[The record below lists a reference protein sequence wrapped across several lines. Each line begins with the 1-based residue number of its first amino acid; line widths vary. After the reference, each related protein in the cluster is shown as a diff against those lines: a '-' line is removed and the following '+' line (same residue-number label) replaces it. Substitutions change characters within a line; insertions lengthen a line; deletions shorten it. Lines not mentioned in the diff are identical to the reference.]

1 MKSKKYLNP
10 NSKPNFKGLTEVFDL
25 KAEMSSSS
33 SGHRLGVGSNS
44 TSSPIMSHVSSPL
57 GSQSAALMHSG
68 LGSGRQQCYL
78 CDLPRQPWALLLE
91 FSEVVCRGCVN
102 YEGADRIE
110 IIIENAR
117 QMKRAQSHSH
127 SNSPYVVSQSSSSQ
141 SSHGV
146 NVVANDH
153 HVVSAP
159 LLRQQSTQY
168 KLAPTVHTNGGL
180 SAYENRN
187 SGPHYD
193 LNTNPQRGGSP
204 ARAYPSQIIAAT
216 ARSSGQNNKRT
227 IHTIVDTDGGDN
239 DSQNRPQQL
248 IIEDPSGIVNVSR
261 PPLTRGESLPAVMA
275 APGVSIADPGLRKLT
290 RDPHV
295 VGHHSHPPMVGR
307 VYSFDA
313 TVTKTATIPIA
324 TANVAKST
332 FYSVTTTSSP
342 PLPSNQLSTATA
354 KKPRLNETSSQSQ
367 SSSNATPPAT
377 ATPPAAQP
385 APLKCTL
392 CQERLEDTH
401 FVQCPSVSSHKFCF
415 PCSRSSIKQQQQQHS
430 TTGGSGAGEVYCPS
444 GEKCPLL
451 GSSIPWAF
459 MQNEIATILQE
470 DQSGASNAPTANS
483 APNSGAE
490 HANNNPTPNASSNTS
505 AQQQFKIKK
514 ERNSE

>member
-1 MKSKKYLNP
+1 MTP
-10 NSKPNFKGLTEVFDL
+10 PKPSRIIESFDL
-25 KAEMSSSS
+25 TSEMSSSS
-33 SGHRLGVGSNS
+33 SGHRLGVSSNS
-44 TSSPIMSHVSSPL
+44 NSSPVMSHVSAPM
-57 GSQSAALMHSG
+57 GAQSAALMHSG
-68 LGSGRQQCYL
+68 LASTGRQHCYL
-78 CDLPRQPWALLLE
+78 CDLPRMQWALLHD

-117 QMKRAQSHSH
+117 QMKRAVSGQGHSH
-127 SNSPYVVSQSSSSQ
+127 SATPYVVSQSSSQ
-141 SSHGV
+141 SSHGAV
-146 NVVANDH
+146 TVGGNEH

-159 LLRQQSTQY
+159 LLRQQPTQY
-168 KLAPTVHTNGGL
+168 KLNGGL
-180 SAYENRN
+180 PQPYEHRN
-187 SGPHYD
+187 TAQQLD
-193 LNTNPQRGGSP
+193 LIASSRGGSP
-204 ARAYPSQIIAAT
+204 ARAYPSQQIIAAT
-216 ARSSGQNNKRT
+216 ARTSGAANKRA
-227 IHTIVDTDGGDN
+227 IHTIVDSDGIGDN
-239 DSQNRPQQL
+239 DSQSNRPQQL
-248 IIEDPSGIVNVSR
+248 IIEDSGIVNVSR

-275 APGVSIADPGLRKLT
+275 APGVSIADPSLRKLT

-332 FYSVTTTSSP
+332 FYSVTNTSP
-342 PLPSNQLSTATA
+342 PLSNPISNPTA
-354 KKPRLNETSSQSQ
+354 KKPRLNEASSGSQ
-367 SSSNATPPAT
+367 SSTNATPPAT
-377 ATPPAAQP
+377 ATPPAPQP

-415 PCSRSSIKQQQQQHS
+415 PCSRSSIKQQQQQH
-430 TTGGSGAGEVYCPS
+430 TTNGGTGAGEVYCPS
-444 GEKCPLL
+444 GDKCPLL
-451 GSSIPWAF
+451 GSNVPWAF

-470 DQSGASNAPTANS
+470 DQPSAANSATANS
-483 APNSGAE
+483 GPASSAE
-490 HANNNPTPNASSNTS
+490 HADTSPASAPPSNPSP